1 MPTRSLAL
9 AFSHGAVTLLAEHS
23 LSKRKM
29 KDSKIISRILRLDKN
44 IYNELLV
51 QKDSL
56 QKSIFIY
63 LTTSVLLT
71 LGVFRFINGVLD
83 FIKENLMAFQ
93 QELSTQEFS
102 MIRSLIDELEVAFNS
117 ENAFS
122 NIISSIT
129 SSVIS
134 SGIGLVIIYFVLKYL
149 LRQESQPKNLLI
161 IYCYSNIPGL
171 LIAPTFVISSIFV
184 QGVLVTFVA
193 VFSIVTFGSGLKQVY
208 SLRNIEVILL
218 LVSWMFGST
227 ILGSI

>member
-1 MPTRSLAL
+1 
-9 AFSHGAVTLLAEHS
+9 
-23 LSKRKM
+23 M

-51 QKDSL
+51 LKDSL

-83 FIKENLMAFQ
+83 LMKENLGAFQ
-93 QELSTQEFS
+93 QELSNQEFS
-102 MIRSLIDELEVAFNS
+102 MIRSLIAELEVTFNS

-129 SSVIS
+129 SSLIS
-134 SGIGLVIIYFVLKYL
+134 SVIGLIIIFFVLKYL
-149 LRQESQPKNLLI
+149 LRQDSELKNLLI
-161 IYCYSNIPGL
+161 IYCYSNVPGL
-171 LIAPTFVISSIFV
+171 LIAPTFIISSIFV
-184 QGVLVTFVA
+184 QGILVTFVA

>member
-1 MPTRSLAL
+1 
-9 AFSHGAVTLLAEHS
+9 
-23 LSKRKM
+23 M

-71 LGVFRFINGVLD
+71 LGVFRFINRVLD

-102 MIRSLIDELEVAFNS
+102 MVRSLIDELELDFNS
-117 ENAFS
+117 DNVFS
-122 NIISSIT
+122 NITSSIT
-129 SSVIS
+129 SSIIS

-149 LRQESQPKNLLI
+149 LRQDSDPKNLLI
-161 IYCYSNIPGL
+161 IYCYSNVPGL
-171 LIAPTFVISSIFV
+171 LIAPTFLISSIFV
-184 QGVLVTFVA
+184 QGFLVTFVA

-227 ILGSI
+227 IFGSI

>member
-1 MPTRSLAL
+1 
-9 AFSHGAVTLLAEHS
+9 
-23 LSKRKM
+23 M

-71 LGVFRFINGVLD
+71 LGVFRFINRVLD

-102 MIRSLIDELEVAFNS
+102 MVRSLIDELELDFNS
-117 ENAFS
+117 DNVFS
-122 NIISSIT
+122 NITSSIT
-129 SSVIS
+129 ASIIS

-149 LRQESQPKNLLI
+149 LRQDSDPKNLLI
-161 IYCYSNIPGL
+161 IYCYSNVPGL
-171 LIAPTFVISSIFV
+171 LIAPTFLISSIFV
-184 QGVLVTFVA
+184 QGFLVTFVA

-227 ILGSI
+227 IFGSI

>member
-1 MPTRSLAL
+1 
-9 AFSHGAVTLLAEHS
+9 
-23 LSKRKM
+23 M

-63 LTTSVLLT
+63 ITTSVLLT

>member
-1 MPTRSLAL
+1 
-9 AFSHGAVTLLAEHS
+9 
-23 LSKRKM
+23 M
-29 KDSKIISRILRLDKN
+29 KDSKIISKILRLDKN

-51 QKDSL
+51 LKDSL

-83 FIKENLMAFQ
+83 LMKENLGAFQ
-93 QELSTQEFS
+93 QELSNQEFS
-102 MIRSLIDELEVAFNS
+102 MIRSLIAELEVTFNS

-129 SSVIS
+129 SSLIS
-134 SGIGLVIIYFVLKYL
+134 SAIGLIIIFFVLKYL
-149 LRQESQPKNLLI
+149 LRQDSELKNLLI
-161 IYCYSNIPGL
+161 IYCYSNVPGL
-171 LIAPTFVISSIFV
+171 LIAPTFIISSIFV
-184 QGVLVTFVA
+184 QGILVTFVA
-193 VFSIVTFGSGLKQVY
+193 VFSILTFGSGLKQVY

>member
-1 MPTRSLAL
+1 
-9 AFSHGAVTLLAEHS
+9 
-23 LSKRKM
+23 M

-51 QKDSL
+51 LKDSL

-63 LTTSVLLT
+63 LTSSILLT
-71 LGVFRFINGVLD
+71 LGVFRFINGVVD
-83 FIKENLMAFQ
+83 FINENLMSFQ

-102 MIRSLIDELEVAFNS
+102 MIRSLIDELKVAFNS

-122 NIISSIT
+122 NITSSIT

-134 SGIGLVIIYFVLKYL
+134 SGLGLIIIFFVLKYL
-149 LRQESQPKNLLI
+149 LRQDPEPKNLVI
-161 IYCYSNIPGL
+161 IYFYSNVPAL
-171 LIAPTFVISSIFV
+171 LITPTFVISSIFV
-184 QGVLVTFVA
+184 QGILVTFVA

>member
-1 MPTRSLAL
+1 
-9 AFSHGAVTLLAEHS
+9 
-23 LSKRKM
+23 M

-93 QELSTQEFS
+93 QELSNQEFS

-149 LRQESQPKNLLI
+149 LRQDSEPKNLLI

-171 LIAPTFVISSIFV
+171 LIAPSFVISSIFV

>member
-1 MPTRSLAL
+1 
-9 AFSHGAVTLLAEHS
+9 
-23 LSKRKM
+23 M

-44 IYNELLV
+44 IYNELLI

-71 LGVFRFINGVLD
+71 LGVFSFINGLLD
-83 FIKENLMAFQ
+83 FIKENLMSFQ
-93 QELSTQEFS
+93 QELSTPEFS
-102 MIRSLIDELEVAFNS
+102 MIRSLIDEMELAFNS

-122 NIISSIT
+122 NIASSIT
-129 SSVIS
+129 SSIIS
-134 SGIGLVIIYFVLKYL
+134 SGIGLIIIYFVLKYL
-149 LRQESQPKNLLI
+149 LRQDSDPKNLLI
-161 IYCYSNIPGL
+161 IYCYSNVPGL
-171 LIAPTFVISSIFV
+171 LIAPTFLISSIFV
-184 QGVLVTFVA
+184 QGIIVTIVA

-208 SLRNIEVILL
+208 LLRNIEVILL

>member
-1 MPTRSLAL
+1 
-9 AFSHGAVTLLAEHS
+9 
-23 LSKRKM
+23 M

-63 LTTSVLLT
+63 LATSVLLT
-71 LGVFRFINGVLD
+71 LGVFSFINGLLD
-83 FIKENLMAFQ
+83 FIKENLMSFQ

-102 MIRSLIDELEVAFNS
+102 MVRSLIDEMELAFNS

-122 NIISSIT
+122 NIASSIT
-129 SSVIS
+129 SSIIS
-134 SGIGLVIIYFVLKYL
+134 SGIGLIIIYFVLKYL
-149 LRQESQPKNLLI
+149 LRQDSDPKNLLI
-161 IYCYSNIPGL
+161 IYCYSNVPGL
-171 LIAPTFVISSIFV
+171 LIAPTFLISSIFV
-184 QGVLVTFVA
+184 QGIIVTIVA

-208 SLRNIEVILL
+208 LLRNIEVILL

>member
-1 MPTRSLAL
+1 
-9 AFSHGAVTLLAEHS
+9 
-23 LSKRKM
+23 M

-71 LGVFRFINGVLD
+71 LGVFRFINRVLD

-102 MIRSLIDELEVAFNS
+102 MVRSLIDELELDFNS
-117 ENAFS
+117 DNVFS
-122 NIISSIT
+122 NITSSIT
-129 SSVIS
+129 ASIIS
-134 SGIGLVIIYFVLKYL
+134 SGICLVIIYFVLKYL
-149 LRQESQPKNLLI
+149 LRQDSNPKNLLI
-161 IYCYSNIPGL
+161 IYCYSNVPGL
-171 LIAPTFVISSIFV
+171 LIAPTFLISSIFV
-184 QGVLVTFVA
+184 QGFLVTFVA

-227 ILGSI
+227 IFGSI

>member
-1 MPTRSLAL
+1 M
-9 AFSHGAVTLLAEHS
+9 
-23 LSKRKM
+23 
-29 KDSKIISRILRLDKN
+29 
-44 IYNELLV
+44 ELLV

-83 FIKENLMAFQ
+83 FIKANLMAFQ

-102 MIRSLIDELEVAFNS
+102 MIRSLIDELEPAFNS
-117 ENAFS
+117 DNAFS
-122 NIISSIT
+122 NITSSIT
-129 SSVIS
+129 SSIIS

-149 LRQESQPKNLLI
+149 LRQDSDPKNLLI
-161 IYCYSNIPGL
+161 IYCYSNAPGL
-171 LIAPTFVISSIFV
+171 LIAPAFLISSIFV
-184 QGVLVTFVA
+184 QGILVTLVA

-227 ILGSI
+227 IFGSI

>member
-1 MPTRSLAL
+1 
-9 AFSHGAVTLLAEHS
+9 
-23 LSKRKM
+23 M

-71 LGVFRFINGVLD
+71 LGVFRFINGILD

-122 NIISSIT
+122 NITSSIT

-134 SGIGLVIIYFVLKYL
+134 SGVGLVIIYFVLKYL

-218 LVSWMFGST
+218 LVSWIFGST

>member
-1 MPTRSLAL
+1 
-9 AFSHGAVTLLAEHS
+9 
-23 LSKRKM
+23 M

-83 FIKENLMAFQ
+83 FIKDNLMAFQ
-93 QELSTQEFS
+93 QELSNQEFS

-122 NIISSIT
+122 NITSSIT

-149 LRQESQPKNLLI
+149 LRQDSEPKNLLI

-171 LIAPTFVISSIFV
+171 LIAPSFVISSIFI

-193 VFSIVTFGSGLKQVY
+193 VFSIVTFGSALKQVF

>member
-1 MPTRSLAL
+1 
-9 AFSHGAVTLLAEHS
+9 
-23 LSKRKM
+23 M

-71 LGVFRFINGVLD
+71 LGVFSFINGLLD
-83 FIKENLMAFQ
+83 FIKENLMSFQ

-102 MIRSLIDELEVAFNS
+102 MVRSLIDEIELAFNS

-122 NIISSIT
+122 NIASSIT
-129 SSVIS
+129 SSIIS
-134 SGIGLVIIYFVLKYL
+134 SGIGLIIIYFVLKYL
-149 LRQESQPKNLLI
+149 LRQDSDPKNLLI
-161 IYCYSNIPGL
+161 IYCYSNVPGL
-171 LIAPTFVISSIFV
+171 LIAPTFLISSIFV

-208 SLRNIEVILL
+208 LLRNIEVILL

>member
-1 MPTRSLAL
+1 
-9 AFSHGAVTLLAEHS
+9 
-23 LSKRKM
+23 M

-71 LGVFRFINGVLD
+71 LGVFRFINRVLD

-102 MIRSLIDELEVAFNS
+102 MVRSLIDELELDFNS
-117 ENAFS
+117 DNVFS
-122 NIISSIT
+122 NITSSIT
-129 SSVIS
+129 ASIIS

-149 LRQESQPKNLLI
+149 LRQDSNPKNLLI
-161 IYCYSNIPGL
+161 IYCYSNVPGL
-171 LIAPTFVISSIFV
+171 LIAPTFLISSIFV
-184 QGVLVTFVA
+184 QGFLVTFVA

-227 ILGSI
+227 IFGSI

>member
-1 MPTRSLAL
+1 
-9 AFSHGAVTLLAEHS
+9 
-23 LSKRKM
+23 M

-51 QKDSL
+51 LKDSL

-63 LTTSVLLT
+63 LTSSILLT
-71 LGVFRFINGVLD
+71 LGVFRFINGVVD
-83 FIKENLMAFQ
+83 FINENLMSFQ

-122 NIISSIT
+122 NITSSIT

-134 SGIGLVIIYFVLKYL
+134 SGLGLIIIFFVLKYL
-149 LRQESQPKNLLI
+149 LRQDTEPKNLVI
-161 IYCYSNIPGL
+161 IYFYSNVPAL

-184 QGVLVTFVA
+184 QGILVTFVA

>member
-1 MPTRSLAL
+1 
-9 AFSHGAVTLLAEHS
+9 
-23 LSKRKM
+23 M
-29 KDSKIISRILRLDKN
+29 KDSKIISKILRLDKN

-71 LGVFRFINGVLD
+71 LGIFRFINRVLD

-102 MIRSLIDELEVAFNS
+102 MVRSLIDELELAFNS
-117 ENAFS
+117 DNAFS
-122 NIISSIT
+122 NITSSIT
-129 SSVIS
+129 SSIIS

-149 LRQESQPKNLLI
+149 LRQDSDPKNLLI
-161 IYCYSNIPGL
+161 IYCYSNVPGL
-171 LIAPTFVISSIFV
+171 LIAPTFLISSIFV
-184 QGVLVTFVA
+184 QGFLVTFVA

-227 ILGSI
+227 IFGSI

>member
-1 MPTRSLAL
+1 
-9 AFSHGAVTLLAEHS
+9 
-23 LSKRKM
+23 M
-29 KDSKIISRILRLDKN
+29 KDSKIISKILRLDKN

-71 LGVFRFINGVLD
+71 LGVFRFINRVLD
-83 FIKENLMAFQ
+83 FIKENLIAFQ

-102 MIRSLIDELEVAFNS
+102 MVRSLIDELELAFNS
-117 ENAFS
+117 DNAFS
-122 NIISSIT
+122 NITSSIT
-129 SSVIS
+129 SSIIS

-149 LRQESQPKNLLI
+149 LRQDSDPKNLLI
-161 IYCYSNIPGL
+161 IYCYSNVPGL
-171 LIAPTFVISSIFV
+171 LIAPTFLISSIFV
-184 QGVLVTFVA
+184 QGFLVTFVA

-227 ILGSI
+227 IFGSI

>member
-1 MPTRSLAL
+1 
-9 AFSHGAVTLLAEHS
+9 
-23 LSKRKM
+23 M

-44 IYNELLV
+44 IYNELLI

-71 LGVFRFINGVLD
+71 LGVFSFINGLLD
-83 FIKENLMAFQ
+83 FIKENLMSFQ

-102 MIRSLIDELEVAFNS
+102 MVRSLIDEIELAFNS

-122 NIISSIT
+122 NIASSIT
-129 SSVIS
+129 SSIIS
-134 SGIGLVIIYFVLKYL
+134 SGIGLIIIYFVLKYL
-149 LRQESQPKNLLI
+149 LRQDSDPKNLLI
-161 IYCYSNIPGL
+161 IYCYSNVPGL
-171 LIAPTFVISSIFV
+171 LIAPTFLISSIFA
-184 QGVLVTFVA
+184 QGILVTIVA

-208 SLRNIEVILL
+208 LLRNIEVILL

>member
-1 MPTRSLAL
+1 
-9 AFSHGAVTLLAEHS
+9 
-23 LSKRKM
+23 M
-29 KDSKIISRILRLDKN
+29 KDSKIISKILRLDKN

-71 LGVFRFINGVLD
+71 LGVFRFINRVLD

-102 MIRSLIDELEVAFNS
+102 MVRSLIDELELDFNS
-117 ENAFS
+117 DNVFS
-122 NIISSIT
+122 NITSSIT
-129 SSVIS
+129 ASIIS

-149 LRQESQPKNLLI
+149 LRQDSDPKNLLI
-161 IYCYSNIPGL
+161 IYCYSNVPGL
-171 LIAPTFVISSIFV
+171 LIAPTFLISSIFV
-184 QGVLVTFVA
+184 QGFLVTFVA

-227 ILGSI
+227 IFGSI

>member
-1 MPTRSLAL
+1 
-9 AFSHGAVTLLAEHS
+9 
-23 LSKRKM
+23 M

-51 QKDSL
+51 LKDSL

-83 FIKENLMAFQ
+83 LMKENLGAFQ
-93 QELSTQEFS
+93 QELSNQEFS
-102 MIRSLIDELEVAFNS
+102 MIRSLIAELEVTFNS

-129 SSVIS
+129 SSLIS
-134 SGIGLVIIYFVLKYL
+134 SAIGLIIIFFVLKYL
-149 LRQESQPKNLLI
+149 LRQDSELKNLLI
-161 IYCYSNIPGL
+161 IYCYSNVPGL
-171 LIAPTFVISSIFV
+171 LIAPTFIISSIFV
-184 QGVLVTFVA
+184 QGILVTFVA
-193 VFSIVTFGSGLKQVY
+193 VFSILTFGSGLKQVY

>member
-1 MPTRSLAL
+1 
-9 AFSHGAVTLLAEHS
+9 
-23 LSKRKM
+23 M

-44 IYNELLV
+44 IYNELLI

-71 LGVFRFINGVLD
+71 LGVFRFINRVLD

-102 MIRSLIDELEVAFNS
+102 MVRSLIDELELDFNS
-117 ENAFS
+117 DNVFS
-122 NIISSIT
+122 NITSSIT
-129 SSVIS
+129 ASIIS

-149 LRQESQPKNLLI
+149 LRQDSDPKNLLI
-161 IYCYSNIPGL
+161 IYCYSNVPGL
-171 LIAPTFVISSIFV
+171 LIAPTFLISSIFV
-184 QGVLVTFVA
+184 QGFLVTFVA

-227 ILGSI
+227 IFGSI

>member
-1 MPTRSLAL
+1 
-9 AFSHGAVTLLAEHS
+9 
-23 LSKRKM
+23 M
-29 KDSKIISRILRLDKN
+29 KDSKIISIVLRLNKN

-122 NIISSIT
+122 NITSSIT

>member
-1 MPTRSLAL
+1 
-9 AFSHGAVTLLAEHS
+9 
-23 LSKRKM
+23 M

-71 LGVFRFINGVLD
+71 LGVFRFINRVLD

-102 MIRSLIDELEVAFNS
+102 MVRSLIDELELAFNS
-117 ENAFS
+117 DNAFS
-122 NIISSIT
+122 NITSSIT
-129 SSVIS
+129 SSIIS

-149 LRQESQPKNLLI
+149 LRQDSDPKNLLI
-161 IYCYSNIPGL
+161 IYCYSNVPGL
-171 LIAPTFVISSIFV
+171 LIAPTFLISSIFV
-184 QGVLVTFVA
+184 QGFLVTFVA

-227 ILGSI
+227 IFGSI

>member
-1 MPTRSLAL
+1 
-9 AFSHGAVTLLAEHS
+9 
-23 LSKRKM
+23 M

>member
-1 MPTRSLAL
+1 
-9 AFSHGAVTLLAEHS
+9 
-23 LSKRKM
+23 M

-93 QELSTQEFS
+93 QELSNQEFS

-122 NIISSIT
+122 NITSSIT

-149 LRQESQPKNLLI
+149 LRQDSEPKNLLI

-171 LIAPTFVISSIFV
+171 LIAPSFVISSIFV

>member
-1 MPTRSLAL
+1 
-9 AFSHGAVTLLAEHS
+9 
-23 LSKRKM
+23 M

-71 LGVFRFINGVLD
+71 LGVFRFINGILD

-122 NIISSIT
+122 NITSSIT

-134 SGIGLVIIYFVLKYL
+134 SGVGLVIIYFVLKYL
-149 LRQESQPKNLLI
+149 LRKESQPTNLLI

>member
-1 MPTRSLAL
+1 
-9 AFSHGAVTLLAEHS
+9 
-23 LSKRKM
+23 M

-71 LGVFRFINGVLD
+71 LGVFRFINGILD

-102 MIRSLIDELEVAFNS
+102 MIRSLIDELEVAFNT

-122 NIISSIT
+122 NITSSIT

-134 SGIGLVIIYFVLKYL
+134 SGVGLVIIYFVLKYL
-149 LRQESQPKNLLI
+149 LRKESQPTNLLI

>member
-1 MPTRSLAL
+1 
-9 AFSHGAVTLLAEHS
+9 
-23 LSKRKM
+23 M

-93 QELSTQEFS
+93 QELSTQDFS

-122 NIISSIT
+122 NITSSIT

>member
-1 MPTRSLAL
+1 
-9 AFSHGAVTLLAEHS
+9 
-23 LSKRKM
+23 M

-63 LTTSVLLT
+63 LATSVLLT
-71 LGVFRFINGVLD
+71 LGVFSFINGLLD
-83 FIKENLMAFQ
+83 FIKENLMSFQ

-102 MIRSLIDELEVAFNS
+102 MVRSLIDEMELAFNS

-122 NIISSIT
+122 NIASSIT
-129 SSVIS
+129 SSIIS
-134 SGIGLVIIYFVLKYL
+134 SGIGLIIIYFVLKYL
-149 LRQESQPKNLLI
+149 LRQDSDPKNLLI
-161 IYCYSNIPGL
+161 IYCYSNVPGL
-171 LIAPTFVISSIFV
+171 LIAPTFLISSIFA

-208 SLRNIEVILL
+208 LLRNIEVILL

>member
-1 MPTRSLAL
+1 
-9 AFSHGAVTLLAEHS
+9 
-23 LSKRKM
+23 M

-93 QELSTQEFS
+93 QELSNQEFS

-122 NIISSIT
+122 NITSSIT

-149 LRQESQPKNLLI
+149 LRQDSEPKNLLI
-161 IYCYSNIPGL
+161 IYCYSNVPGL
-171 LIAPTFVISSIFV
+171 LIAPSFVISSIFV

>member
-1 MPTRSLAL
+1 
-9 AFSHGAVTLLAEHS
+9 
-23 LSKRKM
+23 M

-51 QKDSL
+51 LKDSL

-63 LTTSVLLT
+63 LTTSILLT
-71 LGVFRFINGVLD
+71 LGVFRFINGVVD
-83 FIKENLMAFQ
+83 FINENLMSFQ

-122 NIISSIT
+122 NITSSIT

-134 SGIGLVIIYFVLKYL
+134 SGLGLIIIFFVLKYL
-149 LRQESQPKNLLI
+149 LRQDPEPKNLLI
-161 IYCYSNIPGL
+161 IYFYSNVPAL
-171 LIAPTFVISSIFV
+171 FIAPTFVISSIFV
-184 QGVLVTFVA
+184 QGILVTFVA

>member
-1 MPTRSLAL
+1 
-9 AFSHGAVTLLAEHS
+9 
-23 LSKRKM
+23 M

-83 FIKENLMAFQ
+83 FIKENLMVFQ
-93 QELSTQEFS
+93 QELSNQEFS

-122 NIISSIT
+122 NITSSIT

-149 LRQESQPKNLLI
+149 LRQDSEPKNLLI

-171 LIAPTFVISSIFV
+171 LIAPSFVISSIFV

-227 ILGSI
+227 ILGSISL

>member
-1 MPTRSLAL
+1 
-9 AFSHGAVTLLAEHS
+9 
-23 LSKRKM
+23 M

-83 FIKENLMAFQ
+83 FIKANLMAFQ

-102 MIRSLIDELEVAFNS
+102 MIRSLIDELELAFNS
-117 ENAFS
+117 DNAFS
-122 NIISSIT
+122 NITSSIT
-129 SSVIS
+129 SSIIS

-149 LRQESQPKNLLI
+149 LRQDSDPKNLLI
-161 IYCYSNIPGL
+161 IYCYSNVPGL
-171 LIAPTFVISSIFV
+171 LIAPTFLISSIFA
-184 QGVLVTFVA
+184 QGVLVTLVA

-227 ILGSI
+227 IFGSI

>member
-1 MPTRSLAL
+1 
-9 AFSHGAVTLLAEHS
+9 
-23 LSKRKM
+23 M

-63 LTTSVLLT
+63 LATSVLLT
-71 LGVFRFINGVLD
+71 LGVFSFINGLLD
-83 FIKENLMAFQ
+83 FIKENLMSFQ

-102 MIRSLIDELEVAFNS
+102 MVRSLIDEIELAFNS

-122 NIISSIT
+122 NIASSIT
-129 SSVIS
+129 SSIIS
-134 SGIGLVIIYFVLKYL
+134 SGIGLIIIYFVLKYL
-149 LRQESQPKNLLI
+149 LRQDSDPKNLLI
-161 IYCYSNIPGL
+161 IYCYSNVPGL
-171 LIAPTFVISSIFV
+171 LIAPTFLISSIFA

-208 SLRNIEVILL
+208 LLRNIEVILL

>member
-1 MPTRSLAL
+1 
-9 AFSHGAVTLLAEHS
+9 
-23 LSKRKM
+23 M

-56 QKSIFIY
+56 HKSIFIY

-122 NIISSIT
+122 NITSSIT

>member
-1 MPTRSLAL
+1 
-9 AFSHGAVTLLAEHS
+9 
-23 LSKRKM
+23 M

-51 QKDSL
+51 LKDSL

-63 LTTSVLLT
+63 LTSSILLT

-83 FIKENLMAFQ
+83 FINENLMSFQ

-122 NIISSIT
+122 NITSSIT

-134 SGIGLVIIYFVLKYL
+134 SGIGLIIIFFVLKYL
-149 LRQESQPKNLLI
+149 LRQDPEPKNLVI
-161 IYCYSNIPGL
+161 IYFYSNVPAL
-171 LIAPTFVISSIFV
+171 LITPTFVISSIFV
-184 QGVLVTFVA
+184 QGILVTFVA

>member
-1 MPTRSLAL
+1 
-9 AFSHGAVTLLAEHS
+9 
-23 LSKRKM
+23 M

-56 QKSIFIY
+56 KKSIFIY

-71 LGVFRFINGVLD
+71 LGVFRFINGLLD

-122 NIISSIT
+122 NITSSIT
-129 SSVIS
+129 SSIIS

-149 LRQESQPKNLLI
+149 LRQDSEPKNLLI
-161 IYCYSNIPGL
+161 IYCYSNVPGL

-184 QGVLVTFVA
+184 QGVLVTFLA
-193 VFSIVTFGSGLKQVY
+193 VLSIVTFGSGLKQVY
-208 SLRNIEVILL
+208 SLRNIEVVLL

>member
-1 MPTRSLAL
+1 
-9 AFSHGAVTLLAEHS
+9 
-23 LSKRKM
+23 M
-29 KDSKIISRILRLDKN
+29 KYSKIISKILRLDKN

-51 QKDSL
+51 LKDSL

-83 FIKENLMAFQ
+83 LMKENLGAFQ
-93 QELSTQEFS
+93 QELSNQEFS
-102 MIRSLIDELEVAFNS
+102 MIRSLIAELEVTFNS

-129 SSVIS
+129 SSLIS
-134 SGIGLVIIYFVLKYL
+134 SAIGLIIIFFVLKYL
-149 LRQESQPKNLLI
+149 LRQDSELKNLLI
-161 IYCYSNIPGL
+161 IYCYSNVPGL
-171 LIAPTFVISSIFV
+171 LIAPTFIISSIFV
-184 QGVLVTFVA
+184 QGILVTFVA
-193 VFSIVTFGSGLKQVY
+193 VFSILTFGSGLKQVY